1 MIDEAAMKAIL
12 GNNLRASRRDLL
24 WKLDGLSEKQLRSPQ
39 TPTGLNL
46 LGIVKHMAGV
56 EIGYFGDTFGRP
68 WPNHDEVITLEEFD
82 NDPQADWFATETQ
95 TSTSIVDLYRRVW
108 DFADETFA
116 SLPLDAI
123 GAVPHWPADRNTVTL
138 AQMMTHVLVDL
149 TRHLG
154 QADVIREAIDG
165 QVGLN
170 ATNPNMPEDQNW
182 DAYLAKLRRLA
193 DNA

>member
-1 MIDEAAMKAIL
+1 METRRAERKAAAL
-12 GNNLRASRRDLL
+12 AADTHRPQPAGNRQVHGRRRD
-24 WKLDGLSEKQLRSPQ
+24 R
-39 TPTGLNL
+39 
-46 LGIVKHMAGV
+46 
-56 EIGYFGDTFGRP
+56 YFGDTFGRP

-95 TSTSIVDLYRRVW
+95 TSTSIVDLYHRVW